1 MTAVALNVAAD
12 LATLT
17 LSAGGKPPTLD
28 HDLLDGLD
36 AAIEAIEK
44 SPQVRAVILRGDTDK
59 YFAVGAN
66 INALKTLDEST
77 MARWVEHGHA
87 VFNRLE
93 RLVVPTLARVSGW
106 CVGGGLE
113 LAMAC
118 DLIIASESA
127 KFGQPEAKLGFITGW
142 GGAARLRDRVGAG
155 RARLLLLTGRTI
167 DAAEALRIG
176 LADALHETGRDA
188 EALPYCQKAV
198 AVAPENG
205 ELWAT
210 LGHVHTEL
218 GHHDDALAAYQKAL
232 ELGVATAANLHLAA
246 SSEAFPFAIDTHYPL
261 QLDDVLVERLDMATG
276 IVDVP
281 AGPGLGVAVDA
292 AALERLA
299 QLPVREAVFYDDIEG
314 QAPRVG
320 QIL

>member
-176 LADALHETGRDA
+176 LADALFA
-188 EALPYCQKAV
+188 PEALDAGLAALV
-198 AVAPENG
+198 DEIRGNAPG
-205 ELWAT
+205 
-210 LGHVHTEL
+210 
-218 GHHDDALAAYQKAL
+218 ALADMKR
-232 ELGVATAANLHLAA
+232 LAA
-246 SSEAFPFAIDTHYPL
+246 
-261 QLDDVLVERLDMATG
+261 
-276 IVDVP
+276 
-281 AGPGLGVAVDA
+281 
-292 AALERLA
+292 
-299 QLPVREAVFYDDIEG
+299 VREAAFSGAYLAAERGLSLSRIADPDTRQRIHEFLN
-314 QAPRVG
+314 RKR
-320 QIL
+320 